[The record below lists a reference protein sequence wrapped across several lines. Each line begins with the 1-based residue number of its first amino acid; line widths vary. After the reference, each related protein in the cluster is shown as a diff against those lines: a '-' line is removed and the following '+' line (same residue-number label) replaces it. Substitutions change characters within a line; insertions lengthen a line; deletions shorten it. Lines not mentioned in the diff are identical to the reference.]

1 MRNSTQRR
9 RMDRFDEAFERAH
22 GITANGIRLD
32 EPDYSM
38 LTVDEESFLELH
50 DVYRAWP
57 CLV

>member
-1 MRNSTQRR
+1 
-9 RMDRFDEAFERAH
+9 MDRFDEAFERAH